1 MFPFFIMFFNATQF
15 YISLTTHSRQFPNVN
30 LWITLT
36 INIMLIY
43 LVKSHFDKRDGSSKG
58 TVLVIVVVWQCNLTK
73 IGLQQRF
80 FHKHFLT
87 AGLQATYV

>member
-1 MFPFFIMFFNATQF
+1 
-15 YISLTTHSRQFPNVN
+15 
-30 LWITLT
+30 
-36 INIMLIY
+36 MLIY
-43 LVKSHFDKRDGSSKG
+43 LVKSYFDKRDGSSKG
-58 TVLVIVVVWQCNLTK
+58 TVLVIVVVLQCNLTK